1 MAKNKHFIVLLVI
14 GMLFLML
21 FYGKA
26 ITNPNGILFN
36 DSGDA
41 IKNYYTYAY
50 HINNDSSYTNF
61 EGMNYPYGEHYL
73 YTDCHPILAN
83 TFKFLGDELPFLKTH
98 SIGVLNFFMLFSM
111 LLTFIVVYFVLQ
123 EFSLNKWF
131 CVAFSIAITLLSPQ
145 LFRLEGHLALSYSF
159 AIPLSWFLLI
169 RALKTPKKGVYILLF
184 LNTVFWLFIHAYLG
198 MIILAFLVAFL
209 FSKVLLDQE
218 RKQKLIK
225 YSVLLIVLLVPLL
238 TFYSYA
244 KLSDTHTDRTDNP
257 SGFFLYNAELDD
269 VFLPNHPPLKPVFD
283 LISGNTIKQE
293 WEAWSYVGLATT
305 ILFVAFIVT
314 LFLWGFNKNKRKKL
328 SLYFSDSY
336 LNASL
341 LAAFLVLLFAMAF
354 PFRLFPDLLDVFPIL
369 KQFRATGRFAWPFYF
384 VALVFAAYVFQ
395 KIYANLSRKKG
406 LVFITAVITLTI
418 IEGLYYHIELSKKIV
433 EQPNVFKKE
442 LLKDEYI
449 EALNTIDE
457 NKFQAIITLP
467 FYHQGSETF
476 SRTINDNA
484 VRSSIIFSY
493 HTKLPLVNANLTR
506 VSVNESKNIVQLI
519 SPSYYRKELQNDLKS
534 AKSFLIVKVNEE
546 LSKYENDLYKKA
558 TSVYKRNNIELLAI
572 TPQVL
577 FENTGEIE
585 KQKFELLKDSLSQ
598 NQGFY
603 VSDANSFVYYNNY
616 ENMPS
621 EFCFR
626 GKGAYEGVK
635 KGKNIFAEFEPN
647 TFTNEKEYHIS
658 MWMHNGE
665 KDALNLWL
673 RLIVEEYDEANE
685 EWFSTTLLPE
695 YSEVIYGDWSLV
707 EGTFKIK
714 DANNKVY
721 IVSKGKDNSKA
732 HLYADDLLIREVSNA
747 VYKLEDGNLFYNNH
761 EIVAL

>member
-1 MAKNKHFIVLLVI
+1 MARNKHFIVLFVVGI
-14 GMLFLML
+14 LFLFL

-26 ITNPNGILFN
+26 ITSPNSILFN

-50 HINNDSSYTNF
+50 HINNDSSYTHF

-83 TFKFLGDELPFLKTH
+83 TFKFLGDEVPFLKTH
-98 SIGVLNFFMLFSM
+98 SIGVLNFFMLFSI
-111 LLTFIVVYFVLQ
+111 LLTFIVVYFVLL

-145 LFRLEGHLALSYSF
+145 IFRMEGHLALSYSF
-159 AIPLSWFLLI
+159 AIPLSWYLLI
-169 RALKTPKKGVYILLF
+169 KALKTPKKGVYILLF
-184 LNTVFWLFIHAYLG
+184 LNTLFWLFIHAYLG

-209 FSKVLLDQE
+209 FSRVLLDKQ
-218 RKQKLIK
+218 RKQQLIK
-225 YSVLLIVLLVPLL
+225 YAVLLIVLLAPLL
-238 TFYSYA
+238 TFYSYT
-244 KLSDTHTDRTDNP
+244 KLSDTHIDRTDNP

-283 LISGNTIKQE
+283 SISANTLKQE

-305 ILFVAFIVT
+305 ILFVVFIVT
-314 LFLWGFNKNKRKKL
+314 ILLWGFNKDKRNKL

-354 PFRLFPDLLDVFPIL
+354 PFRIFPDLLDAFPIL

-384 VALVFAAYVFQ
+384 VATVFAAFVFQ
-395 KIYANLSRKKG
+395 KMYVLLPRKKG
-406 LVFITAVITLTI
+406 LMFISAIVALTI
-418 IEGLYYHIELSKKIV
+418 IEGLYYHIDISNKIV

-442 LLKDEYI
+442 LLTDDYK
-449 EALNTIDE
+449 EALSTLE
-457 NKFQAIITLP
+457 EEEYQAIIALP

-476 SRTINDNA
+476 SRTRIDNA
-484 VRSSIIFSY
+484 VRSSIVFSY
-493 HTKLPLVNANLTR
+493 HAKLPMVNANLTR
-506 VSVNESKNIVQLI
+506 VSVTESKNIVQLI
-519 SPSYYRKELQNDLKS
+519 SPGYYHKALQNDLKS
-534 AKSFLIVKVNEE
+534 TKPFLIVKVNED
-546 LSKYENDLYKKA
+546 LTKYENDLYKKA
-558 TSVYKRNNIELLAI
+558 TSIYRGANIELLAI

-577 FENTGEIE
+577 FENTSELE

-598 NQGFY
+598 KHGFY
-603 VSDANSFVYYNNY
+603 VSDSNSFVYYNDY

-621 EFCFR
+621 DVCFR
-626 GKGAYEGVK
+626 GEGAYKGVK
-635 KGKNIFAEFEPN
+635 KGKNLFAEFQPN
-647 TFTNEKEYHIS
+647 TFTNGKEYHIS

-673 RLIVEEYDEANE
+673 RFIVEEYDEAND
-685 EWFSTTLLPE
+685 EWFSTTFFPE
-695 YSEVIYGDWSLV
+695 YAEVIYGDWTLV

-714 DANNKVY
+714 DAKNKIY
-721 IVSKGKDNSKA
+721 IVSKGKENSKA
-732 HLYADDLLIREVSNA
+732 KLHVDDLLIREVNNA
-747 VYKLEDGNLFYNNH
+747 VYKLEAEHLFYNNH
-761 EIVAL
+761 EIIVP